1 MINNISRYIFTEKLG
16 LRQLTCS
23 KLSLCLFQCL
33 HSPLPS
39 ALPSSLISHRTIKKK
54 SEKRGRTF
62 FFPLLSC
69 FCLVIFL
76 VSSRSKKSKNKN
88 YEKEKNG
95 RHIYP
100 IKLIYSFWNQV
111 LATFVWT
118 ACISL
123 GK

>member
-39 ALPSSLISHRTIKKK
+39 ALPSSLISHRTIKEK
-54 SEKRGRTF
+54 SEKCGRTF
-62 FFPLLSC
+62 LFPLLSC

-76 VSSRSKKSKNKN
+76 VSSERKNR
-88 YEKEKNG
+88 

-111 LATFVWT
+111 LATFVST

-123 GK
+123 G